1 MLLPFVD
8 VEQMNLAGFLKILTL
23 KILANFQQ
31 GISEVILL

>member
-1 MLLPFVD
+1 MVLPSVD

-31 GISEVILL
+31 DISEVILL